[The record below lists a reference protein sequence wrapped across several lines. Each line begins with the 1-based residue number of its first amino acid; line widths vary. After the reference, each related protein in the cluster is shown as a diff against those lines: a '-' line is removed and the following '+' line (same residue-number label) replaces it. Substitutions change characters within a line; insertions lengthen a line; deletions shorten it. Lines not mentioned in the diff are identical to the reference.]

1 MAGSLEEGVGT
12 SGVGKIGSLPAL
24 VLSKFAVGYWHSL

>member
-1 MAGSLEEGVGT
+1 MAGALEEGGGN
-12 SGVGKIGSLPAL
+12 SGVGEIGSLPAL